1 MKLSVIE
8 RLTLLGILPE
18 QGNLMTIKIVSKLRE
33 ELSFDEAEHAALQF
47 RPSED
52 GKRLQWN
59 MPHPDKDVEIGLKAT
74 SIIYETLR
82 KADDNEQLTEQ
93 HLSLCEKFGYP
104 EKEE

>member
-52 GKRLQWN
+52 GKQIQWN
-59 MPHPDKDVEIGLKAT
+59 MPHPDKDIEIGLKAT
-74 SIIYETLR
+74 SIVYELLR
-82 KADDNEQLTEQ
+82 KMNDAEELREQ

-104 EKEE
+104 ENE